1 MFGCAHYGADDAD
14 ESPDLGVPFR
24 SKKGGIR
31 PSLPSPVLATIVL
44 VFVALPLFLPDSETK
59 GPDSTARAVFD
70 LAADVTSVT
79 ISSNAEHL
87 AATSRDCPIW
97 IWAQGHKASWNQMLL
112 PEHRPGGS
120 RCLAVSPDGE
130 MLAAGNLDGTISLWD
145 PVSGKLLATLM
156 AGKEIIL
163 GLSFSADGTVLASA
177 GADSQVRV
185 WDVASHRL
193 RATLKGNCGLITAL
207 ALSSDART
215 LVTGSEDQTVRVWD
229 LAHPDHPAVFHSR
242 GKAVLAVAVS
252 ADGHL
257 VASAALCDSGVRLWD
272 ARERESRGFLRGQA
286 STFTCL
292 TFSSDMQ
299 TLIGGDERGCVC
311 LWNLFKLEQKTQF
324 AAHTGWVK
332 CLALS
337 SAQGTLV
344 TGGND
349 GKVRVWNLAEMSKS
363 QQPPT

>member
-14 ESPDLGVPFR
+14 ESPDLGAPFR

-31 PSLPSPVLATIVL
+31 RSLPSPVLATIVL

-145 PVSGKLLATLM
+145 PVSGSSSPRSWRARKSSWDCRSPQMERCWRLREQIRRFESGTLPPIGCGQHSK
-156 AGKEIIL
+156 AI
-163 GLSFSADGTVLASA
+163 
-177 GADSQVRV
+177 ADSSPR
-185 WDVASHRL
+185 WHSHPMPEPWL
-193 RATLKGNCGLITAL
+193 PA
-207 ALSSDART
+207 ARIK
-215 LVTGSEDQTVRVWD
+215 R
-229 LAHPDHPAVFHSR
+229 
-242 GKAVLAVAVS
+242 
-252 ADGHL
+252 
-257 VASAALCDSGVRLWD
+257 
-272 ARERESRGFLRGQA
+272 
-286 STFTCL
+286 
-292 TFSSDMQ
+292 
-299 TLIGGDERGCVC
+299 
-311 LWNLFKLEQKTQF
+311 
-324 AAHTGWVK
+324 
-332 CLALS
+332 
-337 SAQGTLV
+337 
-344 TGGND
+344 
-349 GKVRVWNLAEMSKS
+349 
-363 QQPPT
+363 